1 MVAIFV
7 ILTILLLVAIDV
19 ILERRR
25 SPQETPVPVPYR
37 QPEPVLPAGL
47 FVHPGHTWAE
57 ILRSGLVRVGLDD
70 FVRYAMGRPD
80 CLILRQPGEQVR
92 QGEPML
98 IVEQAGRRLTLPAPV
113 SGVVERS
120 NEQLTA
126 HPEVLDG
133 GAYGERWAY
142 TLKPSRLGE
151 EIGALQVAE
160 KATAWLKGEMQALA
174 AWVGGLTQMR
184 PGVAMQDGGMPIF
197 GTLSQVDENAWQDF
211 QEKFLNRKPSK

>member
-7 ILTILLLVAIDV
+7 VLTILLLVAVDAIF
-19 ILERRR
+19 ERRR
-25 SPQETPVPVPYR
+25 RPQETPAPVPHR

-70 FVRYAMGRPD
+70 FVRYALGRPD

-98 IVEQAGRRLTLPAPV
+98 TLERAGRRLTLPAPV
-113 SGVVERS
+113 SGVVQRS

-126 HPEVLDG
+126 HPEVLDR

-142 TLKPSRLGE
+142 TLKPSQLGE

-174 AWVGGLTQMR
+174 AWVEGLAQMR
-184 PGVAMQDGGMPIF
+184 PGVAMQDGGTPVF
-197 GTLSQVDENAWQDF
+197 GTLNQVDENAWQDF